1 MRPLRLVAA
10 LVLLGF
16 AIGEPAEIA
25 AQSSMFGIRGLGLP
39 GRPYTPRSRAT
50 GGSFAL
56 FDAESDLNPAAI
68 ATQTA
73 VTAGF
78 VLAPSRR
85 TWESPAGSAS
95 LRETRFP
102 LMYVGGP
109 VPGTPIG
116 LNISIGSYADRDFRL
131 ATTGVENIR
140 GQDVEVFDTLSSL
153 GGLSE
158 IRLATGILL
167 GSKTG
172 VGAGLYFITGS
183 TRLDAR
189 RHFADSNFIPIRQTA
204 ELSYHGIGF
213 SLGITHQLTPGI
225 KLAAMVRSD
234 TKAKV
239 DLDSTRIYDVDLPYT
254 FAGGAQI
261 RASRRLTF
269 ALSSSYKTWSGANS
283 DLQAQGSVG
292 SRNTL
297 ELNAGGEFTRNL
309 RRPSKLPLR
318 LGVRYAEL
326 PFPVITGAKPK
337 EWSIS
342 AGTGT
347 RFAQERGGVDLT
359 LEQAWRSEGTGYKER
374 ALTFLLG
381 LSIRPYGEQ
390 KR

>member
-1 MRPLRLVAA
+1 MGPLRLVAA

-16 AIGEPAEIA
+16 AISGPAELA
-25 AQSSMFGIRGLGLP
+25 AQSSIFGVRGLGLP
-39 GRPYTPRSRAT
+39 GRPITPRARAT

-68 ATQTA
+68 ASQSA

-85 TWESPAGSAS
+85 RWETPGGSAS

-109 VPGTPIG
+109 IPGTRVG

-131 ATTGVENIR
+131 ASTGLETIR

-158 IRLATGILL
+158 IRLSGGVML
-167 GSKTG
+167 GSRTG
-172 VGAGLYFITGS
+172 LGAGFYFITGS
-183 TRLDAR
+183 SRLDAR
-189 RHFADSNFIPIRQTA
+189 RHFADTAFIAIRQTA
-204 ELSYHGIGF
+204 EMSYHGIGL
-213 SLGITHQLTPGI
+213 SLGITHQLTPAI
-225 KLAAMVRSD
+225 RLAAMVRSD

-239 DLDSTRIYDVDLPYT
+239 DLDSTRIFDVDLPYT
-254 FAGGAQI
+254 FAGGAQV

-269 ALSSSYKTWSGANS
+269 ALSSTYKTWSGANS
-283 DLQAQGSVG
+283 DLLAQGSVG

-297 ELNAGGEFTRNL
+297 ELNAGGELTRSL
-309 RRPSKLPLR
+309 RRPSKLPIR

-326 PFPVITGAKPK
+326 PFPVVSGAKPR

-359 LEQAWRSEGTGYKER
+359 FEQAWRTERTGYRER
-374 ALTFLLG
+374 AFTFLLG
-381 LSIRPYGEQ
+381 LSIRPYGET
-390 KR
+390 RR